1 MTFISPFDDAYIRI
15 VLFSIGK
22 DKKKSRN
29 LQEISGEKL
38 KNDMMGIM
46 MGIIWRMKV
55 WEIKMSSPLPSDED
69 KRDLIL
75 NEMSQRLNLETNF
88 PAGSSI
94 SSGDVSSPDNFFIP
108 SLIFATVDI
117 QQILLAKL

>member
-1 MTFISPFDDAYIRI
+1 
-15 VLFSIGK
+15 
-22 DKKKSRN
+22 
-29 LQEISGEKL
+29 
-38 KNDMMGIM
+38 

-108 SLIFATVDI
+108 SLICCKDRQLFLFCKVFNINFMCKYTLKIKSSGKKIFPERAPQAQRRLVFN
-117 QQILLAKL
+117 

>member
-1 MTFISPFDDAYIRI
+1 MWALTVPLRNGLPSSY
-15 VLFSIGK
+15 SEGK

-38 KNDMMGIM
+38 KNDM